1 MIDVTVV
8 LVNDGYASTAIAP
21 LEVFSSAGVLLNAFA
36 GEAPQPQFRVEVA
49 SVDGR
54 PVQSAHQLALSPQT
68 SISEIEKT
76 DLIVVSAVGLDV
88 DGAIAAHR
96 PLLDWLRLWNERG
109 AGVAAA
115 CAGVSFLAEA
125 GLLDGWRGTTH
136 WALAQEFARR
146 YPKVEWHPEAFITE
160 DDGVYCGGGVYGV
173 IDLSLYLVEKFCG
186 HDSALDCARSML
198 VEMPRVNQAGFA
210 VLPLS
215 SRHDDAAVR
224 KAEKWLHAHF
234 GEEVRLEALAA
245 QLGMSPR
252 NFERRFKAAT
262 GMQARNYLQALRVA
276 AARRMLEEGARSVQ
290 QVSSAVGY
298 DDVTYFRALFRRH
311 TGLTPGAYR
320 TRFGR
325 KGEAMPAERG

>member
-36 GEAPQPQFRVEVA
+36 GEAPQPQFRVQVA

-54 PVQSAHQLALSPQT
+54 PVQSAHQLAVSPQT
-68 SISEIEKT
+68 SIAEVEKT
-76 DLIVVSAVGLDV
+76 DLIVVSAIGLDV

-96 PLLDWLRLWNERG
+96 PLLDWLCQWNAHG

-125 GLLDGWRGTTH
+125 GLLDGRRGTTH
-136 WALAQEFARR
+136 WALAQEFAQR
-146 YPKVEWHPEAFITE
+146 YPKVDWRPEAFITE
-160 DDGVYCGGGVYGV
+160 DEGVYCGGGVYGV

-186 HDSALDCARSML
+186 HDIALDCARSML

-215 SRHDDAAVR
+215 SRHDDPAIR
-224 KAEKWLHAHF
+224 KAEEWLHTHF
-234 GEEVRLEALAA
+234 REEVRLEALAA

-262 GMQARNYLQALRVA
+262 GMKARSYLQALRVA
-276 AARRMLEEGARSVQ
+276 AARRLLEGGARSVQ
-290 QVSSAVGY
+290 QVGSMVGY
-298 DDVTYFRALFRRH
+298 EDATHFRALFKRH

-320 TRFGR
+320 ARFGR
-325 KGEAMPAERG
+325 RGEVLPAERG

>member
-36 GEAPQPQFRVEVA
+36 GETPRPQFRVQVA
-49 SVDGR
+49 SLDGQ
-54 PVQSAHQLALSPQT
+54 PVQSAHQLAVSPQT

-76 DLIVVSAVGLDV
+76 DLIVVSAIGLDV
-88 DGAIAAHR
+88 DGALAAHR
-96 PLLDWLRLWNERG
+96 PLLDWLCHWNAHG

-125 GLLDGWRGTTH
+125 GLLDGRRATTH
-136 WALAQEFARR
+136 WALAQEFAQR
-146 YPKVEWHPEAFITE
+146 YPKVDWHPEAFITE
-160 DDGVYCGGGVYGV
+160 DAGVYCGGGVYGV

-186 HDSALDCARSML
+186 HDIALDCARSML

-210 VLPLS
+210 VLPLT
-215 SRHDDAAVR
+215 SRHDDGAIR
-224 KAEKWLHAHF
+224 KAEEWLHAHF
-234 GEEVRLEALAA
+234 HEDVKLEGLAA

-262 GMQARNYLQALRVA
+262 GMKARNYLQALRVA
-276 AARRMLEEGARSVQ
+276 AARRMLEQGARSVQ
-290 QVSSAVGY
+290 QVGSAVGY
-298 DDVTYFRALFRRH
+298 DDAAHFRTLFKRH
-311 TGLTPGAYR
+311 TGLTPAAYR
-320 TRFGR
+320 ARFGR
-325 KGEAMPAERG
+325 EAERLPAGRS